1 MHEERGTG
9 NEATRAPHERLGPR
23 HLDVSGVTAGY
34 GRSPAALTDC
44 TLSMSSH
51 RVVAVVGPNGAGKTT
66 LLRVIGGVL
75 KCRAGKVLWAA
86 DDITGWNPN
95 QRARAGI
102 VHIPEGRA
110 VFGAMSVEEN
120 LVIAADALGIRKSP
134 ASLDQAYS
142 LFPVLKERR
151 KQLAG
156 TLSGGEQR
164 MLAIGRGLIT
174 QPAVILLDEPTLGLS
189 PRAADVVF
197 EALTRLIASGIRI
210 LLVEQNLGYAEMV
223 AEHAILLARGRV
235 TWQGRADGLSN
246 VPEVRKAVLG
256 EEGDAVS

>member
-1 MHEERGTG
+1 MHKERGTG
-9 NEATRAPHERLGPR
+9 SQATRTTREGLESR
-23 HLDVSGVTAGY
+23 HLDVTGVTAGY
-34 GRSPAALTDC
+34 GRGPAALTDC

-75 KCRAGKVLWAA
+75 KCRAGKILWAA

-110 VFGAMSVEEN
+110 VFGTMTVEEN
-120 LVIAADALGIRKSP
+120 LFIAAEALGIRKSS
-134 ASLDQAYS
+134 ASIDQAYA

-151 KQLAG
+151 KQSAG

-174 QPAVILLDEPTLGLS
+174 QPAVMLLDEPTLGLS

-197 EALTRLIASGIRI
+197 EALTRLIASNIRI

-223 AEHAILLARGRV
+223 AQHAILLARGRV
-235 TWQGRADGLSN
+235 TWQGSAAGLAN

-256 EEGDAVS
+256 KEGDVVS